1 MNIEDITQCRS
12 NNEGKT
18 YCQGYKDKGFNVKI
32 KLKDQGVLP
41 ALAVGLND
49 FAGTSLYSSEYL
61 VSSYG
66 INNLDMHLG
75 VGWGRLSN
83 KDDGFKILL
92 HIFMIHL
99 TTGLVMMAFGELD
112 PSKYFSG
119 DTSSFF
125 MEFRIV

>member
-1 MNIEDITQCRS
+1 MKEKHIVGS
-12 NNEGKT
+12 
-18 YCQGYKDKGFNVKI
+18 YKDKGFNVKI

-99 TTGLVMMAFGELD
+99 TTGRLVMMALVVNLIHLNTFLEIHLH
-112 PSKYFSG
+112 
-119 DTSSFF
+119 FF